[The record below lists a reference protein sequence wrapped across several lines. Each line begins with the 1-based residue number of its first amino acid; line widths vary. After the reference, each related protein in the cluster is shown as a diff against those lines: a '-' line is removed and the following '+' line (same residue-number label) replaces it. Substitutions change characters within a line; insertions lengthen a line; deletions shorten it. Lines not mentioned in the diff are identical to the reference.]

1 MKFYCEHTKKIYD
14 TMAECEAAEKAYLN
28 EQNKKANAEK
38 AAKDNLEKLYDG
50 TVEEDISAIITED

>member
-38 AAKDNLEKLYDG
+38 AAKDNLEKLFRRKL
-50 TVEEDISAIITED
+50 